1 MNTSQEMDSSEFN
14 PILLRISLDICWRD
28 NREIVDDLINYL
40 KDRTMNLFGVYESP
54 GDGSNPHLHF
64 CFNYNGDDRKF
75 KNSFSTLFRKRL
87 TKRINKL
94 IAFSKPKSDLDILYL
109 CKGPKAISDIQ
120 KKDFPGEK
128 VYPEVIFKGDY
139 TDDIISMKHE
149 KWWEDAKSMK
159 VTKVTKQER
168 LPEIEEMIKYVEKKY
183 LGIDGKLRDDFTI
196 DKLEDELIDYYVSKR
211 RLIRFPMLIDY
222 INSIYLIMMNTY
234 QRPKEYL
241 ETKISIKY
249 QLQRYRDNKY

>member
-1 MNTSQEMDSSEFN
+1 MNTIQDMEFN

-28 NREIVDDLINYL
+28 NPEFVDDVIKYL
-40 KDRTMNLFGVYESP
+40 SERTTSLFGVYESP

-64 CFNYNGDDRKF
+64 CFNYSGDDRKF
-75 KNSFSTLFRKRL
+75 KNSFATLFRKRC
-87 TKRINKL
+87 TKRINKP
-94 IAFSKPKSDLDILYL
+94 IAFSKPKSGQLDILYL

-128 VYPEVIFKGDY
+128 VYPEVVYKGIY
-139 TDDIISMKHE
+139 TDDTISMKHE
-149 KWWEDAKSMK
+149 KWWEDARSLK
-159 VTKVTKQER
+159 VGTVKKQDK
-168 LPEIEEMIKYVEKKY
+168 LPEIEEMIKFVEKKY
-183 LGIDGKLRDDFTI
+183 LGIDGKLNPDFSM
-196 DKLEDELIDYYVSKR
+196 DVLEDELIDYYVSKR

-222 INSIYLIMMNTY
+222 INSIYLIMMSTY